1 MSLLKKPL
9 IFILLVGIF
18 IRLFLS
24 ATTFHPDIQH
34 FDLAGYVLGKGNLSN
49 FYDYTYSLS
58 KDDQFLQNYPVALFN
73 YPPAIYFSVGVLNW
87 ILTNL
92 TDHNFHNNFLFD
104 FQNTLGDLRLYLHL
118 ILLKIPYLPFD
129 VVSAYLLYNLFASRR
144 DKVLAF
150 TLWVFNPWV
159 LYSTYMM
166 GQFDI
171 IPTTFVILA
180 LYIVSKEGSLNK
192 KVFLAA
198 CSLGIGASFKIYP
211 LLFLLPLAFLLNT
224 WSKRVLTILLG
235 VSVYLVTIL
244 PFIGSLGFRSTALVA
259 NQMFKSLYAQIPIS
273 GGEGIILF
281 LAFIGFFYLI
291 YFYQIEKVE
300 NLWQRFFIILLL
312 FFIFTHY
319 HPQWFLWLT
328 PFFII
333 ELIHSNFKHAFLL
346 LVMAITFLGSVS
358 LFEQSLSIGLFVPIN
373 PSLYNGANL
382 WQLLN
387 IKYDL
392 NLLRSLFQS
401 LFVSVAGY
409 LIYNY
414 FPKKS
419 G

>member
-24 ATTFHPDIQH
+24 ATTFHTDIQH

-58 KDDQFLQNYPVALFN
+58 QDDQLLKNYPVALFN
-73 YPPAIYFSVGVLNW
+73 YPPAVYFSLGVFNW
-87 ILTNL
+87 MLTNL
-92 TDHNFHNNFLFD
+92 TDRNFHNNFLFD

-144 DKVLAF
+144 DRVLAF
-150 TLWVFNPWV
+150 TLWIFNPWV

-171 IPTTFVILA
+171 IPTTFVVAA
-180 LYIVSKEGSLNK
+180 LYVVTKKGDIDK

-198 CSLGIGASFKIYP
+198 TLLGIGASFKIYP
-211 LLFLLPLAFLLNT
+211 LLLLPPLAFLLHT
-224 WSKRVLTILLG
+224 WPKKILAILLG
-235 VSVYLVTIL
+235 ILVYLATIL
-244 PFIGSLGFRSTALVA
+244 PFIGSLGFRTTALVA

-273 GGEGIILF
+273 GGESIILF
-281 LAFIGFFYLI
+281 LAFVGFFYLI
-291 YFYQIEKVE
+291 YLYQTEAS

-328 PFFII
+328 PFLII

-358 LFEQSLSIGLFVPIN
+358 LFEQSLSIGLFTPLN
-373 PSLYNGANL
+373 PRLYSGPSL
-382 WQLLN
+382 WQLFN
-387 IKYDL
+387 INIDV
-392 NLLRSLFQS
+392 NFFRSLLQT

-409 LIYNY
+409 FIYYY

>member
-24 ATTFHPDIQH
+24 ATTFHTDIQH

-58 KDDQFLQNYPVALFN
+58 QDDQLLKHYPVALFN
-73 YPPAIYFSVGVLNW
+73 YPPAVYFSLGALNW
-87 ILTNL
+87 MLTNL
-92 TDHNFHNNFLFD
+92 TDPNFHKSFLFD

-129 VVSAYLLYNLFASRR
+129 AVSAYLLYNLFASRR
-144 DKVLAF
+144 EKVLAF

-171 IPTTFVILA
+171 IPTTFAVAA
-180 LYIVSKEGSLNK
+180 LYVVTKKGDIDK
-192 KVFLAA
+192 KVYLAA
-198 CSLGIGASFKIYP
+198 TLLGIGASFKIYP
-211 LLFLLPLAFLLNT
+211 LLLLPPLAFLLYT
-224 WSKRVLTILLG
+224 WPKKILAILLG
-235 VSVYLVTIL
+235 ILVYLATIL
-244 PFIGSLGFRSTALVA
+244 PFIGSLGFRTTALVA
-259 NQMFKSLYAQIPIS
+259 NQTFKSLYAQIPIS

-281 LAFIGFFYLI
+281 LALIGFFYLI
-291 YFYQIEKVE
+291 YLYQEE
-300 NLWQRFFIILLL
+300 ASNLWQRFFIILLL

-328 PFFII
+328 PFLII
-333 ELIHSNFKHAFLL
+333 ELIHSNFKHAFLVV
-346 LVMAITFLGSVS
+346 VMAITFLGSVS
-358 LFEQSLSIGLFVPIN
+358 LFEQSLSIGLFIPIN

-392 NLLRSLFQS
+392 NLMRSLFQS

-409 LIYNY
+409 LIYCY